1 MRSETEMMEL
11 ILLTAK
17 QDDRIR
23 AVIMNG
29 SRTNP
34 NVKKDIF
41 QDYDIVYLVR
51 KIESFTRDHSW
62 VDVFGERIMM
72 QLPEEK
78 VLPPADGSGRFP
90 YLMQFMDGNRIDLT
104 LISVG
109 KMDELLQRDSL
120 SVLLL
125 DKDGLVGS
133 LPPSSDRDY
142 WIRKP
147 TAKEFADLCNE
158 FWWIGLN
165 ISKGLWRQELT
176 YAMFMHEQI
185 NRNVMIKMM
194 EWKIGIETGFTK
206 SAGKFG
212 KDMRNYLA
220 EEEWEQFRSTYSDAD
235 FENIWEALFTMCDL
249 FRKTAVMV
257 AGQLGYDYPYE
268 DDKRVTAFL
277 KHVRNLPADAMSI
290 Y

>member
-11 ILLTAK
+11 ILSAAK
-17 QDDRIR
+17 QDERIR

-125 DKDGLVGS
+125 DKDGLVGP

-142 WIRKP
+142 WIKKP
-147 TAKEFADLCNE
+147 TAQEFADLCNE
-158 FWWIGLN
+158 FWWISLN
-165 ISKGLWRQELT
+165 ISKGLWRREIT

-185 NRNVMIKMM
+185 NRNVLIKMM
-194 EWKIGIETGFTK
+194 EWKIGIQTDFTK

-212 KDMRNYLA
+212 KYMTDFLP
-220 EEEWEQFRSTYSDAD
+220 EEEWEQFRLTYSDAD
-235 FENIWEALFTMCDL
+235 FDNIYKALFIMCDL
-249 FRKTAVMV
+249 FRKTAMEV
-257 AGQLGYDYPYE
+257 AQQLCFDYPYE

-277 KHVRNLPADAMSI
+277 KHVRNLPPDAKSI